1 MINKLLFL
9 IFAGGAVIGLFP
21 NPASGSDAFSV
32 ATNIPHT
39 PKLKPASSFKLAAVC
54 FAGSDDC
61 GSQGLFNRVGEDEVI
76 TMDPEEQCLAEG
88 YSKNIC
94 NNGQIVK
101 DPCPYHEDYNKGCA
115 CPSDFSICS
124 GEEDGNGQQC
134 VLDGQTYWESCSC
147 KASFVSCNS
156 AQDGVGVPCGGKY
169 ESCVCKPNL
178 ISCNEVQDGVGDV
191 CGGKYASCQC
201 KDSLIQCGTNQ
212 EGVGEDCNGKY
223 AKCKC
228 PDGWTTCEEGGPA
241 KEAEKCSIG
250 GDDYYS
256 QCAPVD
262 NDPCEKTVLS
272 KYGTV
277 VSTEEE
283 FLAAVDQVNLRKEGF
298 IIVMNNIKVTKP
310 IFFTNMVDIK
320 TKNSFRDEI
329 PACKTDARPSLT
341 FDTDTAISLD
351 YQAGKSTFNDLKLI
365 NDGGHLF
372 RLSGESGNLTMSN
385 ITLQTPMDSD
395 VFYLNLPN
403 LNQSEM
409 TIEIFG
415 DLFIKGNINLEKF
428 TDEAVFTIFGS
439 LMATGSKE
447 INLGDGQFWIKALP
461 EGYDE
466 YPVKPIKPFGTNYP
480 LVNANN
486 IKAGF
491 VRFYCPKGGVKSITL
506 TGNGYPSSVV
516 LGLGNDEEGDECPLG
531 IQSFTVVIEGRP
543 DYVFFQGMQSA
554 TATFNTTTYP
564 ELTVKNATLNV
575 NTPQPSFSRLFLY
588 ASTLKG
594 SVEISTA
601 DIYDTDNFDV
611 IIKDSKYSG
620 ISLNPASYSINEKG
634 SRQNKVYEVLK
645 NM

>member
-32 ATNIPHT
+32 ATIPFT
-39 PKLKPASSFKLAAVC
+39 PELKPASSFKLAAVC
-54 FAGSDDC
+54 FAGSNDC
-61 GSQGLFNRVGEDEVI
+61 GSQGLFNRIGEDEVI

-88 YSKNIC
+88 YGKNIC

-115 CPSDFSICS
+115 CPPGFSICS

-134 VLDGQTYWESCSC
+134 VLGGQTYWESCSC

-178 ISCNEVQDGVGDV
+178 ISCNEVQDGVGDT
-191 CGGKYASCQC
+191 CDGKYVSCQC

-256 QCAPVD
+256 QCVPAD
-262 NDPCEKTVLS
+262 NDPCGKTVLS
-272 KYGTV
+272 KYGAV

-298 IIVMNNIKVTKP
+298 IIVMNDIKVTKP

-385 ITLQTPMDSD
+385 ITLQTPADSD

-415 DLFIKGNINLEKF
+415 DLLITGNINLERF
-428 TDEAVFTIFGS
+428 ANSAVFTIHGS
-439 LMATGSKE
+439 LMARSKE
-447 INLGDGQFWIKALP
+447 INLGDGQFWIKVLP

-466 YPVKPIKPFGTNYP
+466 IPAKPINPFGTNYP
-480 LVNANN
+480 LISANN

-491 VRFYCPKGGVKSITL
+491 VRFYCPKGTVKSITL
-506 TGNGYPSSVV
+506 TGNGDPNSAVF
-516 LGLGNDEEGDECPLG
+516 GLVDDEEGDECPLG
-531 IQSFTVVIEGRP
+531 IISFSVVIEGRP
-543 DYVFFQGMQSA
+543 DYVFFQKMQSA
-554 TATFNTTTYP
+554 TATFNMLSHP
-564 ELTVKNATLNV
+564 ELTVVNTILNV
-575 NTPQPSFSRLFLY
+575 NTPQPSFSRLSLHE
-588 ASTLKG
+588 STLKG
-594 SVEISTA
+594 AVEVSSA
-601 DIYDTDNFDV
+601 GSAGNFDV
-611 IIKDSKYSG
+611 MITDSKFSG
-620 ISLNPASYSINEKG
+620 ISLNPASYSINGNG
-634 SRQNKVYEVLK
+634 SSQKVYEVLR